1 MLADGKFIL
10 SLALASCAR
19 CLRAGGLG
27 PANDDD
33 HLTQYRSASNDRT
46 AIKDVLAGELGVPAY
61 SIDTVLYTRNG
72 SAGDDETTAMGK
84 ILISFSPNVLEA
96 TEDPEAGYEVWAG
109 AVVEDGVAKVDD
121 RGVKWPIMYDS
132 WKGADLTGSS
142 TIVP

>member
-1 MLADGKFIL
+1 MPSNGGDIGGNYSIVALYADRI
-10 SLALASCAR
+10 
-19 CLRAGGLG
+19 
-27 PANDDD
+27 
-33 HLTQYRSASNDRT
+33 QQ
-46 AIKDVLAGELGVPAY
+46 IKDVLAGELGVAAY

-121 RGVKWPIMYDS
+121 RGMKWPIMYNS

-142 TIVP
+142 TIVL

>member
-1 MLADGKFIL
+1 
-10 SLALASCAR
+10 
-19 CLRAGGLG
+19 
-27 PANDDD
+27 
-33 HLTQYRSASNDRT
+33 
-46 AIKDVLAGELGVPAY
+46 
-61 SIDTVLYTRNG
+61 
-72 SAGDDETTAMGK
+72 MGK